1 MSGTRRG
8 SAAILLIATLTVTAS
23 VQAQQA
29 QPQPPA
35 APPPPM
41 SFFVTSVGLGDG
53 ANLGGLAGADKHCQA
68 LAQAVGAGNRTWRA
82 YLSQTAAGATLPVN
96 ARDRIGSGPWYN
108 AKSVIIAASVDELH
122 GDSQRD
128 RNNIRKPIALNEKGE
143 VVTGSG
149 DTPNVHDI
157 LTGSDSHGTC
167 PDRQTRRDHLR
178 QLDEQCGGQRH
189 GRPSR
194 SAGRSQRL
202 VECGASDQWLQPAEP
217 GEHGWRRPA
226 LLLRRELNDTRQRT
240 GDAPARSDRGGP
252 LSRRRGPIRP
262 QNLGETLG
270 AMLHRAPAPGPPAVR
285 QPRGACIVRSMARA
299 LGSWPRTVPP

>member
-8 SAAILLIATLTVTAS
+8 SAAILLIATLSFTAS

-53 ANLGGLAGADKHCQA
+53 ANLGGLAGADKHCQT

-82 YLSQTAAGATLPVN
+82 YLSQTAAGVTLPVN

-108 AKSVIIAASVDELH
+108 AKGVIIAASVDELH

-157 LTGSDSHGTC
+157 LTGSDSHG
-167 PDRQTRRDHLR
+167 RVLI
-178 QLDEQCGGQRH
+178 
-189 GRPSR
+189 GRPDVTTCGNWTSNAAG
-194 SAGRSQRL
+194 SAMVGHHDRL
-202 VECGASDQWLQPAEP
+202 
-217 GEHGWRRPA
+217 
-226 LLLRRELNDTRQRT
+226 
-240 GDAPARSDRGGP
+240 GGP
-252 LSRRRGPIRP
+252 NASWNAVHLTNGCSQ
-262 QNLGETLG
+262 QNLVSTGG
-270 AMLHRAPAPGPPAVR
+270 AGLLYCFAAN
-285 QPRGACIVRSMARA
+285 
-299 LGSWPRTVPP
+299 

>member
-8 SAAILLIATLTVTAS
+8 SAVILLIAALTFTAS

-29 QPQPPA
+29 QPQPPV

-53 ANLGGLAGADKHCQA
+53 ANLGGLAGADKHCQT
-68 LAQAVGAGNRTWRA
+68 LAQAAGAGNRRWRA

-108 AKSVIIAASVDELH
+108 AKGVIIAANVDELH

-157 LTGSDSHGTC
+157 LTGSDSHG
-167 PDRQTRRDHLR
+167 RAL
-178 QLDEQCGGQRH
+178 L
-189 GRPSR
+189 GRPDVTTCGNWTSNAAG
-194 SAGRSQRL
+194 SAMVGHHDRL
-202 VECGASDQWLQPAEP
+202 
-217 GEHGWRRPA
+217 
-226 LLLRRELNDTRQRT
+226 
-240 GDAPARSDRGGP
+240 GGP
-252 LSRRRGPIRP
+252 NSSWNAVHLSNGCSQ
-262 QNLGETLG
+262 QNLVSTGG
-270 AMLHRAPAPGPPAVR
+270 AGLLYCFAAN
-285 QPRGACIVRSMARA
+285 
-299 LGSWPRTVPP
+299 